1 MKYGQA
7 SIPNLSLDKGF
18 RDVKKFEQT
27 VINMK
32 NTQIDLPVFI
42 KTKQII

>member
-18 RDVKKFEQT
+18 RDVKKIEQT

-32 NTQIDLPVFI
+32 NSQIDLPFFT
-42 KTKQII
+42 KPKQIM